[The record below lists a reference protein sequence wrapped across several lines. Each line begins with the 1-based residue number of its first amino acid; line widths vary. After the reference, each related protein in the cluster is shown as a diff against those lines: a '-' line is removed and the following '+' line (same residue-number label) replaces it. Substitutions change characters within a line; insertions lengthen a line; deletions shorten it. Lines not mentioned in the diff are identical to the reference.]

1 VANADTPT
9 IRGRFVAGGLLAAA
23 LVTLLIVV
31 LAGGCGGDG
40 GGKHAQTATSAPTT
54 QVNRPG
60 KPVTLVVGRVD
71 VETAG
76 PAVKLSKDLQKQ
88 LLGVAQ
94 TYVDTAVHGP
104 ISSGKVGD
112 RYGALFEPGV
122 RDAATKRDTQ
132 ALTDA
137 SVGQATKYS
146 EKATPVKISALADNG
161 GTLLYLATNFSLR
174 VAARTDAGQVGITR
188 DVEFT
193 YARTGKVWRVT
204 AYRVRT
210 VRKLPKATTT
220 TTAAAGG
227 GTRP

>member
-1 VANADTPT
+1 VANADNPT

-23 LVTLLIVV
+23 LVTLLIVL
-31 LAGGCGGDG
+31 LAGGCGG
-40 GGKHAQTATSAPTT
+40 GGKHAQTPTSVPTT

-60 KPVTLVVGRVD
+60 KPVTLVVGRIV

-94 TYVDTAVHGP
+94 RYVDTAVHGP
-104 ISSGKVGD
+104 ISSGKIGD
-112 RYGALFEPGV
+112 GYGALFEPGV
-122 RDAATKRDTQ
+122 RIAATKLDGQ

-137 SVGQATKYS
+137 SVGKATKYS

-193 YARTGKVWRVT
+193 YARTGKDWRVT

-210 VRKLPKATTT
+210 VRRLPKATTT
-220 TTAAAGG
+220 TTASAGG